1 MLAAV
6 LHGARDLRVEEVDKP
21 KTRHNDVLIEVKA
34 CGVCMTDL
42 HMFTWEFPV
51 KTPVILGHEFSGEVA
66 EVGEDVRDI
75 RAGDRVAVDPVLSCG
90 VCGECVSG
98 RDNLCNNVTS
108 IGGAGN
114 FIKNGAFAEYALV
127 PQEAVS
133 KIPNAL
139 SFDQAAFV
147 EPLGCCIHG
156 LDKSGVRHGET
167 VVLIGAGPIGLLLL
181 QLTRLAG
188 ASTIIVSDLKDD
200 RLEMAKKLGAD
211 ELINPLEAGLSG
223 RVKELTEGQGP
234 DVVIECV
241 GSPLTVKEAVQ
252 VVKRGGRAIIFG
264 VPPVNSKV
272 DLNPFDIYFREKE
285 LVGVYAITRE
295 TFRRSISMLASG
307 RVSVDP
313 LITEHFRLKNAGSAF
328 TMMEKREGLKKIVN
342 PQS

>member
-6 LHGARDLRVEEVDKP
+6 LHGARDLRVEELEKP
-21 KTRHNDVLIEVKA
+21 KVCPNDVLIAVKA

-51 KTPVILGHEFSGEVA
+51 KTPVILGHEFSGEVV
-66 EVGEDVRDI
+66 EVGGEVRDI
-75 RAGDRVAVDPVLSCG
+75 RAGERVAVDPVLSCG
-90 VCGECVSG
+90 VCSECVSG
-98 RDNLCNNVTS
+98 RDNLCKRITS

-127 PQEAVS
+127 PQQAIG
-133 KIPNAL
+133 KIPDVL

-156 LDKSGVRHGET
+156 LDKSGVKHGET

-200 RLEMAKKLGAD
+200 RLDFAKKLGAD
-211 ELINPLEAGLSG
+211 EVVNPLHGGLSE
-223 RVKELTEGQGP
+223 RVMDLTQGQGA

-241 GSPLTVKEAVQ
+241 GSPLTVKEAVEI
-252 VVKRGGRAIIFG
+252 VKRGGRVTIFG
-264 VPPVNSKV
+264 VPPVDSKV
-272 DLNPFDIYFREKE
+272 DLSPFDIYFREKE
-285 LVGVYAITRE
+285 LVGVYAITRDS
-295 TFRRSISMLASG
+295 FRRSISMLASG
-307 RVSVDP
+307 RVRVDP
-313 LITEHFRLKNAGSAF
+313 LITEHFQLTNVGSAF
-328 TMMEKREGLKKIVN
+328 TMMEKREGLKKIIS
-342 PQS
+342 P